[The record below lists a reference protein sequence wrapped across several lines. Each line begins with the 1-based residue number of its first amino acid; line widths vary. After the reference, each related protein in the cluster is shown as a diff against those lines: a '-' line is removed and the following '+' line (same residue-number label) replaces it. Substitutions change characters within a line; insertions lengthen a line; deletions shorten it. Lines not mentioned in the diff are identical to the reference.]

1 MIDITC
7 FNWVKM
13 IQKSTLGKYEKYV
26 AHYLSTYMNLNNDI
40 AWPSQ
45 SRMYGEMSIS
55 QATLNRA
62 LNKLESEGWLTRE
75 RGNPTTNTRYLI
87 NIPTGAIQDIALGGT
102 LSEKLG
108 TPQERVGTPTER
120 VGVLSDRDTNNN
132 SNNKLI
138 TNNNKHKSSRCDSD
152 SDFDNWWESYP
163 KKTGKQKA
171 RIRFRNLSRSDREA
185 MLADDL
191 VKRYGHRE
199 KKYIKG
205 ADAYLNE
212 RRWEDDYDNHFD
224 RSPGDDDYRGITL

>member
-1 MIDITC
+1 MHTFDPKVAEEVGVPAAVILFNLGYLQSQRALQGGEEYFAEGRWWVRHSYESLAKWHSYFSVPQIKRIMRGLIDE
-7 FNWVKM
+7 NHVVKRHRPGFDRTTYWSVSPEFLHVSESTDGSEESVPSDST
-13 IQKSTLGKYEKYV
+13 KST
-26 AHYLSTYMNLNNDI
+26 D
-40 AWPSQ
+40 
-45 SRMYGEMSIS
+45 
-55 QATLNRA
+55 
-62 LNKLESEGWLTRE
+62 
-75 RGNPTTNTRYLI
+75 
-87 NIPTGAIQDIALGGT
+87 
-102 LSEKLG
+102 
-108 TPQERVGTPTER
+108 
-120 VGVLSDRDTNNN
+120 VLHD
-132 SNNKLI
+132 
-138 TNNNKHKSSRCDSD
+138 NNNKPISSRCDSD